1 MEVDAIIEIPVNSH
15 LKFEIDYDY
24 NRMRLDRVIK
34 TSMGYPGN
42 YGYVPKTLCGDG
54 DALDIVMPIDYQVP
68 MGTVVRCKVVGVLIM
83 EDEAGQD
90 EKLVVYP
97 TSKVDKQFDNIKDLK
112 DVRKDVLEK
121 IEHFFNHYKDLSP
134 GKFVKTDGFRDR
146 KFAEKVVNDSIK
158 MYNDTLKKGKK
169 TNDSKKPKS
178 KKSKKKSSKKN

>member
-24 NRMRLDRVIK
+24 NRIRLDRVLK
-34 TSMGYPGN
+34 TSMGYPGKYEYVPKTLCGDGDYDYN
-42 YGYVPKTLCGDG
+42 RMRLDRVLKTSMGYSGKYEYVPKTLCGDG

-112 DVRKDVLEK
+112 DVRRCL
-121 IEHFFNHYKDLSP
+121 
-134 GKFVKTDGFRDR
+134 R
-146 KFAEKVVNDSIK
+146 KNRTF
-158 MYNDTLKKGKK
+158 L
-169 TNDSKKPKS
+169 
-178 KKSKKKSSKKN
+178 